1 MATQS
6 TVAGQ
11 DKEFEN
17 SEAGINNASGTGSG
31 PATKG
36 SAATSSA
43 LARRATGPRTKE
55 GKERSK
61 HNALKHGIVAK
72 VVLLSGEPRKDFDSL
87 LNGFRSD
94 LRAVGQLEEFLVDK
108 LALLV
113 WRYRRM
119 LIAEQAEIQ
128 RGTEYLWWDELLR
141 RDQEATVFLKGQ
153 NAGKVVP
160 GLILGKQNPLI
171 LAMCVEL
178 LQALK
183 RFIEWRGFNEEK
195 DFGILRRAYGD
206 SVLTATTYLSL
217 PTYYAECL
225 LGSRLTEQ
233 ERLKKGCPTP
243 EECKANFLEELEK
256 QIKRFEGNAEKIAT
270 VTDQKEQLEATCRN
284 VPEGPKLDRLLR
296 YEASLERSFDRT
308 LSQLERLQR
317 MRLGQPVAP
326 ELKVRHSLS

>member
-1 MATQS
+1 MATKS
-6 TVAGQ
+6 TVEGQ
-11 DKEFEN
+11 HEHFEN
-17 SEAGINNASGTGSG
+17 SKAGVNNPSGNGSG

-36 SAATSSA
+36 SAVTSSA
-43 LARRATGPRTKE
+43 LARRATGPRTKQ

-61 HNALKHGIVAK
+61 HNALKHRIFAK
-72 VVLLSGEPRKDFDSL
+72 VVLNGEPRKDFDSL

-94 LRAVGQLEEFLVDK
+94 LRPVGQLEEFLVDK

-113 WRYRRM
+113 WRYRRL

-141 RDQEATVFLKGQ
+141 RNQEATVFLKGQ
-153 NAGKVVP
+153 NESKVVP
-160 GLILGKQNPLI
+160 GLILGKQNSHI
-171 LAMCVEL
+171 LGMCVEY
-178 LQALK
+178 LQTLK
-183 RFIEWRGFNEEK
+183 RFIEWRGFDQEN
-195 DFGILRRAYGD
+195 DFRILRSVYGD
-206 SVLTATTYLSL
+206 SALAASTYCSV

-225 LGSRLTEQ
+225 LDSRLTEQ

-256 QIKRFEGNAEKIAT
+256 QIKRLEGNAEKIAT
-270 VTDQKEQLEATCRN
+270 VTDPKEQLEATCRN

-317 MRLGQPVAP
+317 MRLGQPVLP
-326 ELKVRHSLS
+326 KIEVQHSLS